1 MRSAVSEFPPLT
13 GTSRETVMGNSFAS
27 ERVLSSE
34 QTLSSEQV
42 SSSERTIL
50 HIDVNAAF
58 LSWEAVFRLQHGDKA
73 DLRLIPSVVGGDET
87 TRHGIVLAK
96 SLPAKQYGI
105 QTGQPLWQARQLCPL
120 LVTVPPDPTLYV
132 ECSNALMALLT
143 AYSPSIER
151 YSIDE
156 CFLELTGSPRLQ
168 TRTPKEIA
176 DEIREKV
183 RRELGFTVNIGV
195 SSNKLLAKM
204 ASELEK
210 PDRTHT
216 LYPYEVPEKMWTLPV
231 RELFMVGPRSAPR
244 LYRLNIFSIGHLAQ
258 TDPALLQRHFKRFG
272 RLMWQFANGLDNTPV
287 CTETAAA
294 KAIGNSATTPCNV
307 DTEREALLFLL
318 SLTETAA
325 MRLRQADLL
334 ARVVS
339 VAIRRTDLAF
349 ASHQR
354 RLRVPTDHTGTLFST
369 VRGLFQELWTGDPL
383 RHFGVAFSDLADDQ
397 FIQSSLFDE
406 GGNPQQRALD
416 ESIDALRAQ
425 YGKESL
431 IRGSFIASGIPPMA
445 GGLQEGYPGMR
456 NRL

>member
-1 MRSAVSEFPPLT
+1 MAGTNMGHVRPGAAPGRSQKTASPLR
-13 GTSRETVMGNSFAS
+13 STVS
-27 ERVLSSE
+27 ERV
-34 QTLSSEQV
+34 
-42 SSSERTIL
+42 IL

-58 LSWEAVFRLQHGDKA
+58 LSWEAVFRLQHGDRT

-105 QTGQPLWQARQLCPL
+105 QTGQLLWQARQLCPL
-120 LVTVPPDPTLYV
+120 LVTVPPDPALYV
-132 ECSNALMALLT
+132 ECSNALMAMLT
-143 AYSPSIER
+143 AYSPRIER

-183 RRELGFTVNIGV
+183 RRELGFTVNIGI
-195 SSNKLLAKM
+195 SANKLLAKM

-216 LYPYEVPEKMWTLPV
+216 LYPDEIPEKMWTLPV

-258 TDPALLQRHFKRFG
+258 TDPALLQRHFKSFG
-272 RLMWQFANGLDNTPV
+272 LLMWQFANGLDDMPV
-287 CTETAAA
+287 RTEPTAA
-294 KAIGNSATTPCNV
+294 KAIGNSATPPCNV

-354 RLRVPTDHTGTLFST
+354 RLRVPTDHTGTLFGV
-369 VRGLFQELWTGDPL
+369 VRGLFQELWTGEPL

-397 FIQSSLFDE
+397 FLQASLFDE
-406 GGNPQQRALD
+406 GGSPQQKALD
-416 ESIDALRAQ
+416 ASIDTLRAQ
-425 YGKESL
+425 HGKTTL
-431 IRGSFIASGIPPMA
+431 IRSAFIASGIPPMS
-445 GGLQEGYPGMR
+445 GGLPEGHPGMR

>member
-1 MRSAVSEFPPLT
+1 MAGTNMGHVRPGAAPGGSRRVASAMRSAI
-13 GTSRETVMGNSFAS
+13 S
-27 ERVLSSE
+27 ERV
-34 QTLSSEQV
+34 
-42 SSSERTIL
+42 IL

-58 LSWEAVFRLQHGDKA
+58 LSWEAAYRLQHGNKV
-73 DLRLIPSVVGGDET
+73 DLRGIPSVVSGDES

-96 SLPAKQYGI
+96 SLPAKRCGI
-105 QTGQPLWQARQLCPL
+105 QTGQLLWQARQLCPN
-120 LVTVPPDPTLYV
+120 LVTVPPDPALYTD
-132 ECSNALMALLT
+132 CSDALMALLT
-143 AYSPSIER
+143 AYSPCVER

-195 SSNKLLAKM
+195 SVNKLLAKM

-216 LYPYEVPEKMWTLPV
+216 LYPDEIPEKMWTLPV

-258 TDPALLQRHFKRFG
+258 TDPALLQRHFKSFG
-272 RLMWQFANGLDNTPV
+272 RLMWQFANGLDNMPV
-287 CTETAAA
+287 STETAVA
-294 KAIGNSATTPCNV
+294 KAIGNSATTPFNV

-339 VAIRRTDLAF
+339 VAIRKTDLAF

-354 RLRVPTDHTGTLFST
+354 RLPIPTDHTGTLFAA
-369 VRGLFQELWTGDPL
+369 VRGLLQELWTGEPL
-383 RHFGVAFSDLADDQ
+383 RHFGVAFSELADDQ
-397 FIQSSLFDE
+397 FLQASLFDE
-406 GGNPQQRALD
+406 GGSPQQKALD
-416 ESIDALRAQ
+416 ASIDTLRTRH
-425 YGKESL
+425 GKEAL
-431 IRGSFIASGIPPMA
+431 IRSAFIASGIPPMA
-445 GGLQEGYPGMR
+445 GGLPEGHPGMR